1 MNNPTIKVCCEKAT
15 LNKVDE
21 VFISHELTKQFHGNR
36 YGNEVKIYQSWPI
49 LLKMRK
55 DHFLYPFEI
64 NMALAVSIWAKMKFF
79 YLLDNPS

>member
-36 YGNEVKIYQSWPI
+36 YGNEVKIYQS
-49 LLKMRK
+49 
-55 DHFLYPFEI
+55 
-64 NMALAVSIWAKMKFF
+64 
-79 YLLDNPS
+79 